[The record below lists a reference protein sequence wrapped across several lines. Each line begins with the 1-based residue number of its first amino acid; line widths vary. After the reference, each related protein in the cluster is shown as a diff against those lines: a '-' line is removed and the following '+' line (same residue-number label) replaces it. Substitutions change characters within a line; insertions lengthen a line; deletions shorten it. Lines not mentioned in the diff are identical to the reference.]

1 MFIVIERSSLL
12 KWAMYLLNNI
22 ELVGKLGHFKA
33 MNKNVYSYRT
43 VKPSKMGYVFT
54 Q

>member
-1 MFIVIERSSLL
+1 MFIVIEQSSLL
-12 KWAMYLLNNI
+12 KWTMYLLNNI

-33 MNKNVYSYRT
+33 LDKNVDSYRT
-43 VKPSKMGYVFT
+43 VKPSKMGYMFT